1 MTQQNALYTIVKQDN
16 NAICLHIK
24 KDHPVY
30 QGHFPGNPIT
40 PGVLT
45 LQMVRECVSNAIGK
59 NLRYHSI
66 KKCRFLGLVRPENN
80 LKLTFSTTETNGIV
94 TVNALLS
101 DAENDSDVRLEL
113 ESEML

>member
-1 MTQQNALYTIVKQDN
+1 MTQLNALYTIVKQN
-16 NAICLHIK
+16 QNAIYLHLK
-24 KDHPVY
+24 KEHPVY

-45 LQMVRECVSNAIGK
+45 LQMIRECVSNAIGK
-59 NLRYHSI
+59 NLRYHTI
-66 KKCRFLGLVRPENN
+66 KKCRFLGLVKPEND

-101 DAENDSDVRLEL
+101 NAENDDDVRLEL

>member
-1 MTQQNALYTIVKQDN
+1 MTQQNTLYTIVKQDK
-16 NAICLHIK
+16 NAIYLHIK

-94 TVNALLS
+94 TMNAQLS